1 MTLGRSGEDLA
12 ARYLNQ
18 KNYQII
24 ERNFRSKLGEI
35 DIIARQGKTLIF
47 CEVKTRLNNAYGY
60 PFEAVTMH
68 KQNKI
73 RKVAELYLIKAR
85 NETGNY
91 DSIRFDVISVVSA
104 GRSVNIEHIENAF

>member
-1 MTLGRSGEDLA
+1 MTLGKSGEDLA
-12 ARYLNQ
+12 ARYLIQ

-47 CEVKTRLNNAYGY
+47 CEVKTRLSSSYGH
-60 PFEAVTMH
+60 PFEAVTTN

-73 RKVAELYLIKAR
+73 RKVAELYLVKAK
-85 NETGNY
+85 NTLHNY
-91 DSIRFDVISVVSA
+91 DSIRFDVISVTA
-104 GRSVNIEHIENAF
+104 AVNVEHIENAF